1 MKPQLAFVFG
11 GGASRGALQVG
22 ALRALAEAGLT
33 PDILVGTSIGAANA
47 AFLAIRGFT
56 QGSIEELVQVWHD
69 TTLAELLPTNYLWLT
84 VRALLNRP
92 AEISTHR
99 IRDFIVAH
107 GLSPDMQFGDI
118 HGVRLGCVACD
129 LNSGRPVVYGLDPME
144 NVLAAVLASGAL
156 PPWVAPIE
164 QNGRLLTD
172 GGVVSNLPIEPALQ
186 FGATRIIALDLADP
200 GSVPIEGRGVAPF
213 LAKMINAV
221 QLRQLD
227 LELALA
233 AACEVQVQRIP
244 LYNKQPVALW
254 DFRHTDDLISEGYE
268 IARREIARW
277 QAEQKSGRQG
287 WFARLFHPN

>member
-1 MKPQLAFVFG
+1 MKRQLAFVLG
-11 GGASRGALQVG
+11 GGASRGAMQVG

-47 AFLAIRGFT
+47 AFIATRGFT
-56 QGSIEELVQVWHD
+56 RGSIDELVQVWHD
-69 TTLAELLPTNYLWLT
+69 TTLAGLLPANYLWLM

-92 AEISTHR
+92 ADISTHR

-107 GLSPDMQFGDI
+107 GLSPDLQFGDI

-129 LNSGRPVVYGLDPME
+129 LNSGKPVVYGLDPME
-144 NVLAAVLASGAL
+144 NVLEAVLASAAL

-164 QNGRLLTD
+164 QNDRLLTD
-172 GGVVSNLPIEPALQ
+172 GGVISNLPIEPALK

-200 GSVPIEGRGVAPF
+200 ASVRVEGRGVAPF
-213 LAKMINAV
+213 LAKMINTV
-221 QLRQLD
+221 QMRQVD

-254 DFRHTDDLISEGYE
+254 DFRHADELISEGYE
-268 IARREIARW
+268 IAYQEIVRW
-277 QAEQKSGRQG
+277 QTDQKRS
-287 WFARLFHPN
+287 WLDRLLHPN

>member
-1 MKPQLAFVFG
+1 MKRQLAFVLG
-11 GGASRGALQVG
+11 GGASRGAMQVG

-33 PDILVGTSIGAANA
+33 PDIVVGTSIGAANA
-47 AFLAIRGFT
+47 AFIATRGFT
-56 QGSIEELVQVWHD
+56 LGSIDELVQVWHD
-69 TTLAELLPTNYLWLT
+69 TTLAGLLPANYLWLM

-92 AEISTHR
+92 TDISTHR

-107 GLSPDMQFGDI
+107 GLSPDLQFGDI

-129 LNSGRPVVYGLDPME
+129 LNSGKPVVYGLDPME
-144 NVLAAVLASGAL
+144 NVLEAVLASAAL

-172 GGVVSNLPIEPALQ
+172 GGVISNLPIEPALK

-200 GSVPIEGRGVAPF
+200 ASVRIEGKGVAPF
-213 LAKMINAV
+213 LAKMINTV
-221 QLRQLD
+221 QMRQVD

-244 LYNKQPVALW
+244 LYNKRPVALW
-254 DFRHTDDLISEGYE
+254 DFRHADELISEGYQIACQE
-268 IARREIARW
+268 ITLW
-277 QAEQKSGRQG
+277 QAEQKRG
-287 WFARLFHPN
+287 WLDRLLHPN